1 MLQMSKLLRSREE
14 WKNKAVRRAE
24 ENREFRK
31 SKKRYQERIGVLKAQ
46 LAALEQVI
54 QDKKNNNTN
63 QQSDP
68 CHLRKHMENT

>member
-31 SKKRYQERIGVLKAQ
+31 SKKRHQERIGELKAQ
-46 LAALEQVI
+46 LASLEQVI
-54 QDKKNNNTN
+54 QDKKNNTN
-63 QQSDP
+63 QQNDT
-68 CHLRKHMENT
+68 CYIREHMENT

>member
-31 SKKRYQERIGVLKAQ
+31 SKKRHQERIGKLKTQ
-46 LAALEQVI
+46 LAELEQVI
-54 QDKKNNNTN
+54 QAKKTT
-63 QQSDP
+63 QTDRTT
-68 CHLRKHMENT
+68 CHLRKHMGST